1 MDSNHHCADF
11 KSAASAGWAT
21 RAKMVGAPRFEL
33 GRPQGPTI
41 LQTAAAMPYLPDTRT
56 LAEAERL
63 ERSRPVHHWTGGLA
77 NRCHTLR
84 RRFRSGTRATI
95 RTPCDGFGS
104 HLLSQEH
111 PSINW
116 RRVKESNP
124 HGSSPW
130 CCFQDSFPFEATL
143 RKSTNLVGRERFEL
157 SRTRHL
163 FLRQACI
170 PFHHRPIGAPT
181 ETRTR

>member
-1 MDSNHHCADF
+1 MPDRMLGQAGASMDSNHHCADF

-21 RAKMVGAPRFEL
+21 RAKMVGAPGFEL
-33 GRPQGPTI
+33 GRPHGPTI

-63 ERSRPVHHWTGGLA
+63 ERSRPALHWTDGLA

-130 CCFQDSFPFEATL
+130 RCFQDSFSTIRGHSPHQRIGRPGEIRTL
-143 RKSTNLVGRERFEL
+143 TPEGTCS
-157 SRTRHL
+157 
-163 FLRQACI
+163 
-170 PFHHRPIGAPT
+170 
-181 ETRTR
+181 

>member
-1 MDSNHHCADF
+1 MLGH
-11 KSAASAGWAT
+11 AGARRWIRT
-21 RAKMVGAPRFEL
+21 ITERILSPLPLPVGLHARIWWVPRDL
-33 GRPQGPTI
+33 NSDDLKGPAI

-63 ERSRPVHHWTGGLA
+63 ERSRPVPHWTGGLA
-77 NRCHTLR
+77 NRCHTVR
-84 RRFRSGTRATI
+84 RRFRTGTRATI

-124 HGSSPW
+124 RGSSPW
-130 CCFQDSFPFEATL
+130 RCFQDSFPTI
-143 RKSTNLVGRERFEL
+143 RGHS
-157 SRTRHL
+157 
-163 FLRQACI
+163 
-170 PFHHRPIGAPT
+170 P
-181 ETRTR
+181 